1 MANVSNQWCAQKL
14 TEFLK
19 SSFKIENEDYPAD
32 TSSLYSW
39 SNWPLGKGGK
49 YFERVIHPK
58 LLYKG
63 DIIIRDT
70 AQDYIAV
77 VYEGGAVS
85 GKYKIAEGNSAIK
98 KFIKKETSGP
108 VTCVLRP
115 LGAKSDYT
123 KPMTAPEGSFT
134 EWFNKQGFRRFTAQN
149 FTSYFNRI
157 SRVGVSNSE
166 PPKEKWNNIVP
177 TLRIVEDLCDSF
189 GKTCE
194 IYSSYRSPAYNAS
207 IPGAAKYSL
216 HLEFKALD
224 IVFVTVVNGKKILD
238 PTPSEVHAR
247 LKRWRDAGKWTGG
260 LGSYPGFT
268 HIDTRNYNTNWG

>member
-1 MANVSNQWCAQKL
+1 MANVSNQWCAEKL
-14 TEFLK
+14 SGFIK
-19 SSFKIENEDYPAD
+19 SSFKIESEDFPAD

-39 SNWPLGKGGK
+39 LNWPAGKGGK
-49 YFERVIHPK
+49 YFEKIYNPK

-85 GKYKIAEGNSAIK
+85 GKYKIAEGNSATK
-98 KFIKKETSGP
+98 KFVKKETSGP
-108 VTCVLRP
+108 VTYVLRAR
-115 LGAKSDYT
+115 GSKRDYVAPT
-123 KPMTAPEGSFT
+123 AAPEGSFAD
-134 EWFNKQGFRRFTAQN
+134 WFAKQGFRRFTAQN
-149 FTSYFNRI
+149 FISYFNKI
-157 SRVGVSNSE
+157 SQGGVRNSE

-189 GKTCE
+189 GTTCT
-194 IYSSYRSPAYNAS
+194 ITSSYRSPAYNAS
-207 IPGAAKYSL
+207 TPGAAKYSL

-224 IVFVTVVNGKKILD
+224 ISFPGVSASTVY
-238 PTPSEVHAR
+238 AR
-247 LKRWRDAGKWTGG
+247 LKQWRDNGKWTGG

-268 HIDTRNYNTNWG
+268 HIDTRSYNTNWG

>member
-19 SSFKIENEDYPAD
+19 SSFKIENEDYPTD

-39 SNWPLGKGGK
+39 SNWPSGKGGK

-77 VYEGGAVS
+77 VYEGGSVS
-85 GKYKIAEGNSAIK
+85 GKYKIAEGNSATK
-98 KFIKKETSGP
+98 KFVKKETSGP
-108 VTCVLRP
+108 VTCVLRAR
-115 LGAKSDYT
+115 GATSDYT
-123 KPMTAPEGSFT
+123 KPTTAPEGSFT
-134 EWFNKQGFRRFTAQN
+134 EWFAKQGFRRFTAQD
-149 FTSYFNRI
+149 FTSYFNKI
-157 SRVGVSNSE
+157 SQGGVRNSE

-189 GKTCE
+189 GVTCV
-194 IYSSYRSPAYNAS
+194 INSSYRSPAYNAS
-207 IPGAAKYSL
+207 TPGAARYSM

-224 IVFVTVVNGKKILD
+224 ISFPGVRPSTVY
-238 PTPSEVHAR
+238 AR
-247 LKRWRDAGKWTGG
+247 LKQWRDAGKWTGG